1 MVIVHVGPYHSTDAQ
16 YPYPKVSFKL
26 NSRGVFRCNA
36 LNFPSF
42 SGAVGV
48 MPNPHEL
55 INVRTRQNGL
65 QIGEIVVERQDFNP
79 KPGSQINDLYIR
91 CYRFKDKEV
100 TETPILLAPI
110 PIRKTADF
118 GPEATALCENGW
130 VVGLPNESSSNSYDG
145 DVTAEECR
153 SAVRKNKT
161 LTGWMVVDTA
171 LKDLNAKT
179 KCYYFTAFG
188 AYAWVDHVA
197 GSDELFMTCMKQVPS
212 KQTIRVDEAGHK
224 DGAEARPNKPL
235 ALLRL
240 DARPASQE
248 TDEMAPRIVGS
259 GCKSAATSGTGS
271 DDNHHQ
277 QWCVPYND
285 PHQYLW
291 ISDLKP
297 HSADP
302 KYKYINLKAIRA
314 FSQGGSCITT
324 SDQHCGNL
332 LLTPSNAMM
341 STTYPA
347 DVFNNINRTF
357 SVDNCVA
364 MVRSIEPWLRHD
376 CHSGIEDKDPWIRL
390 TYKGNPDS
398 IRDAITSVLVH
409 NTDNQQPTTW
419 VGERILGAT
428 LRLTR
433 DIEGTD
439 EVWSRTFEDG
449 ASARASANV
458 PEWYTLDKLQPD
470 FVNNQDFYFEISQL
484 HSSSTTTT
492 STTTSTTT
500 TAPSTTTTSTAAPE
514 ITTKTSMTTV
524 PDAVAATTTATTEL
538 TPTTAAT
545 DDAYSAQEG
554 SGAGGWAGLGVGVVV
569 VVAVMALLLVRRRR
583 NRGPNA
589 DSSVFGDCFWA
600 KRGRRERQLKEDL
613 CAAVKE
619 RAALAFLAAYNRD
632 LFAAIGSV
640 EEFNA
645 LVATLEI
652 PRAQLKT
659 RGVLGTG
666 NYGQVTIASC
676 SSVAAGDGGGG
687 DGGSTPQQSAVTQ
700 VAVKSRLPTEN
711 DATVDEALL
720 IEALVLHALNHR
732 HVLGLVGVCTSTLP
746 FLIATELMVNGDLKS
761 YLRASRPSQPKPK
774 ALICVLDV
782 AVILERIASALAHLE
797 AVLVIHRDIAA
808 RNILVG
814 ATVTDV
820 KLGDLGAARSVF
832 RLADRAY
839 TATSDHNPAR
849 WMAPEALKTATF
861 NNKTD
866 MWSFGVLV
874 WEISTLGKTP
884 YGALGVRD
892 MSLSINAGNR
902 LDLGLVVQLSPSA
915 SFFLGG
921 ISRGH

>member
-1 MVIVHVGPYHSTDAQ
+1 
-16 YPYPKVSFKL
+16 
-26 NSRGVFRCNA
+26 
-36 LNFPSF
+36 
-42 SGAVGV
+42 
-48 MPNPHEL
+48 
-55 INVRTRQNGL
+55 
-65 QIGEIVVERQDFNP
+65 
-79 KPGSQINDLYIR
+79 
-91 CYRFKDKEV
+91 
-100 TETPILLAPI
+100 
-110 PIRKTADF
+110 
-118 GPEATALCENGW
+118 
-130 VVGLPNESSSNSYDG
+130 
-145 DVTAEECR
+145 
-153 SAVRKNKT
+153 
-161 LTGWMVVDTA
+161 
-171 LKDLNAKT
+171 
-179 KCYYFTAFG
+179 
-188 AYAWVDHVA
+188 
-197 GSDELFMTCMKQVPS
+197 
-212 KQTIRVDEAGHK
+212 
-224 DGAEARPNKPL
+224 
-235 ALLRL
+235 
-240 DARPASQE
+240 
-248 TDEMAPRIVGS
+248 
-259 GCKSAATSGTGS
+259 
-271 DDNHHQ
+271 
-277 QWCVPYND
+277 
-285 PHQYLW
+285 
-291 ISDLKP
+291 
-297 HSADP
+297 
-302 KYKYINLKAIRA
+302 
-314 FSQGGSCITT
+314 
-324 SDQHCGNL
+324 
-332 LLTPSNAMM
+332 M

-347 DVFNNINRTF
+347 DTLNSRTF

-364 MVRSIEPWLRHD
+364 MVRATPPEVEPD

-409 NTDNQQPTTW
+409 NTDNQEPTTS
-419 VGERILGAT
+419 ERILGAT

-449 ASARASANV
+449 ASASASANV
-458 PEWYTLDKLQPD
+458 PEWYKLDKLQPD
-470 FVNNQDFYFEISQL
+470 FVNDQDFYFEISQL
-484 HSSSTTTT
+484 HSSSMTTT

-500 TAPSTTTTSTAAPE
+500 TAPTTTTTSTAAPE
-514 ITTKTSMTTV
+514 ITTKTSMTIVT
-524 PDAVAATTTATTEL
+524 DAVAATTAATTEL
-538 TPTTAAT
+538 TPTTAAGKFVYFIEADRCSTTTTTSATETSSTSTSATSTSATSTSVTSTSATTTSSTSTSATT

-554 SGAGGWAGLGVGVVV
+554 SGVGGWAGLGVGVVV

-583 NRGPNA
+583 NLGPK

-600 KRGRRERQLKEDL
+600 KRGRREKQLKEDL

-915 SFFLGG
+915 SFFCFLGYK
-921 ISRGH
+921 SRSLMGCADPLGAPHQCPLGCREDSRAPSVSSRFGS